1 MNKYKMNKIV
11 MEKINKPVPFLGRK
25 IINFSGNIGKITN
38 FTIRIFRWLFRANWD
53 KKEVM
58 DQMVRV
64 GVESFPVTALTSIS
78 TGMVLALQ
86 TGHSFKNIFNEPLY
100 VGSIVGFSMVKELGP
115 TLTAMVISGRIGAS
129 ITAEIGT
136 MKVTEQ
142 LDALYTL
149 GSNPI
154 KYLAVPRFLACVTMI
169 PLLTVFSCFLGILG
183 GLFVSVTKL
192 DIPSTVYWND
202 ILDFMELSD
211 FFHGLIKSFFFAVII
226 VIVSCYKGF
235 TTEGGAEGV
244 GYATTQAVVISMV
257 LILVSDYFLSSLL
270 VSFGIG

>member
-1 MNKYKMNKIV
+1 MNKSII
-11 MEKINKPVPFLGRK
+11 EKINKPIPFFGRK
-25 IINFSGNIGKITN
+25 IISFSNSVGGITN
-38 FTIRIFRWLFRANWD
+38 LTIRILRWLFRSRWD
-53 KKEVM
+53 VKEVI

-86 TGHSFKNIFNEPLY
+86 TGYSFENVFIEPLY

-115 TLTAMVISGRIGAS
+115 TLTALVISGRIGAS

-149 GSNPI
+149 GTNPI

-169 PLLTVFSCFLGILG
+169 PLLTIFSSFLGIWG
-183 GLFVSVTKL
+183 GLLVSVNKL
-192 DIPSTVYWND
+192 GIPSTVYWND
-202 ILDFMELSD
+202 ILDFMQLSD
-211 FFHGLIKSFFFAVII
+211 FFHGIIKSFVFAVII
-226 VIVSCYKGF
+226 VVISCYKGF
-235 TTEGGAEGV
+235 LTHGGAEGV
-244 GYATTQAVVISMV
+244 GKATTQAVVASMV
-257 LILVSDYFLSSLL
+257 LILGSDYFLSSLL
-270 VSFGIG
+270 VSIGIG